1 MVDVMPNATSTTSII
16 HSTNIAVPRLR
27 AELYESIIGTIMP
40 SAKHRLCIQRHA
52 LSTHAQSKKLKKPD
66 TAIAMP
72 IAITTQNE
80 KRLSVMRVS
89 PDERVV
95 LRVRLFLLLFAIII
109 SEKRL

>member
-1 MVDVMPNATSTTSII
+1 MSPIIVEVMPNATSTTNTI
-16 HSTNIAVPRLR
+16 HKTNIAVPLCR
-27 AELYESIIGTIMP
+27 AELYDNMIGTIMP

-80 KRLSVMRVS
+80 KRLSVMRGSLDV
-89 PDERVV
+89 RVV
-95 LRVRLFLLLFAIII
+95 LRVRLLLLSLLAI
-109 SEKRL
+109 